1 MSRSLYVGG
10 LDDSVTLDLL
20 RAAFIPFGPLKDV
33 QLPLDKDGK
42 KHRGFAFVEFAD
54 IEDSESAVSNM
65 DGAELFGR
73 TIRVNVSRGGAAS
86 GKAVWAE
93 AEKWWEGLKGSAAEE
108 GEAEEEGGGVEGGQ
122 SGKPTSMQ

>member
-20 RAAFIPFGPLKDV
+20 KSAFIPFGPLKDV

-42 KHRGFAFVEFAD
+42 HRGFAFVEFAD
-54 IEDSESAVSNM
+54 SEDSDSAVSNM

-73 TIRVNVSRGGAAS
+73 TIRVNFSRGAAS

-108 GEAEEEGGGVEGGQ
+108 EEEEEGAGKGGQ
-122 SGKPTSMQ
+122 GGELPTKQ

>member
-1 MSRSLYVGG
+1 M
-10 LDDSVTLDLL
+10 
-20 RAAFIPFGPLKDV
+20 
-33 QLPLDKDGK
+33 QLPLEKDGK
-42 KHRGFAFVEFAD
+42 KHRGFAFVEFVD
-54 IEDSESAVSNM
+54 VEDSESAVSNM

-108 GEAEEEGGGVEGGQ
+108 GEGEGEEEGVEGG
-122 SGKPTSMQ
+122 KPPSMQ